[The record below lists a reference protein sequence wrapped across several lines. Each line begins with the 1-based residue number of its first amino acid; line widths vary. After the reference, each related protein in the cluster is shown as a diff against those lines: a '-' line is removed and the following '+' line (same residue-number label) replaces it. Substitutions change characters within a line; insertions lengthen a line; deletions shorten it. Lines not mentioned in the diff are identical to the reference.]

1 MGQIKNIKLHIV
13 TDIKDI
19 KIINMVML
27 FAALCLLI
35 TLASAAPES
44 SCKYGK
50 YDCPGY
56 ELIKKTKDFE
66 IRKYRSYKYLMV
78 GGEEETKMIW
88 ADNKN
93 SMKLFFYVNGHNKAH
108 KKIPM
113 TVPVTC
119 PIMKFESG
127 EYIQD
132 FKMMFWLPEEYQCD
146 GCAPEPMKATDPKD
160 QITLVKWDERIA
172 YVRSY
177 GWYATESAVRHN
189 EKMLKQSLDAAGI
202 KPELDYDPMLV
213 YSASYNAPFEVIG
226 RRNEVMFMQKQD
238 AKKINFTV

>member
-78 GGEEETKMIW
+78 GGEEETKMFW

-93 SMKLFFYVNGHNKAH
+93 FMKLFFYVNGHNKAH

-119 PIMKFESG
+119 PIMKFENG
-127 EYIQD
+127 GYIQD
-132 FKMMFWLPEEYQCD
+132 FKMMFWLPEEFQCD
-146 GCAPEPMKATDPKD
+146 GCAPEPMQASDPKD
-160 QITLVKWDERIA
+160 QIEIVTRDGGIA
-172 YVRSY
+172 YVRTYS
-177 GWYATESAVRHN
+177 WYATEYWVKHH
-189 EKMLKQSLDAAGI
+189 EQELKKSLDAAGI
-202 KPELDYDPMLV
+202 KEESDYDPMMV
-213 YSASYNAPFEVIG
+213 YSASYNHPME
-226 RRNEVMFMQKQD
+226 
-238 AKKINFTV
+238 